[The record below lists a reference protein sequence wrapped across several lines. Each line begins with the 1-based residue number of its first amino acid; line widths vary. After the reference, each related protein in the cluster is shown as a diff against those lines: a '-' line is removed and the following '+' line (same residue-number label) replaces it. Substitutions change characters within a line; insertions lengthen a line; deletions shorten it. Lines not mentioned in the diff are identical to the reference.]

1 MKNSQARTV
10 GLDTDAVWV
19 DAGQRCITHGH
30 GSAEATAA
38 LADLEA
44 AEAAEER
51 ARAPVNFPK
60 NYAFSKNGTHL
71 YAHTVAGW
79 HGTKPENAT
88 ISGDKEKQ
96 HDRPG
101 AHGRQQA

>member
-1 MKNSQARTV
+1 MRLCVNELA
-10 GLDTDAVWV
+10 
-19 DAGQRCITHGH
+19 C
-30 GSAEATAA
+30 A
-38 LADLEA
+38 LRR
-44 AEAAEER
+44 AEER

-88 ISGDKEKQ
+88 ISGDKENFYNTIAQALTADNKSLT
-96 HDRPG
+96 PTAVG
-101 AHGRQQA
+101 ASSSSTG